1 MLEFKNVSKSF
12 QEKKILTDV
21 SFSLEKGEVLGVIG
35 PSGCGKTTLYN
46 LACGI
51 LAPDSGIITRNY
63 KKASFVF
70 QEDRLLPWRTAK
82 ENITVFG
89 ASEKSALDYLIK
101 TGLYNEKDFYP
112 DELSGG
118 MKRRLCLARA
128 LACGGD
134 IFFLDEAFNGLDQKT
149 KKDMLILLKDEL
161 KNSCALIITH
171 DKTVAD
177 FLFSKTLAF

>member
-1 MLEFKNVSKSF
+1 
-12 QEKKILTDV
+12 
-21 SFSLEKGEVLGVIG
+21 
-35 PSGCGKTTLYN
+35 
-46 LACGI
+46 
-51 LAPDSGIITRNY
+51 
-63 KKASFVF
+63 
-70 QEDRLLPWRTAK
+70 
-82 ENITVFG
+82 
-89 ASEKSALDYLIK
+89 
-101 TGLYNEKDFYP
+101 
-112 DELSGG
+112 